1 MTCNAAHEPESAL
14 PAFSVLV
21 APPDLNPSAEEGP
34 GNAAAL
40 LHQVDSML
48 ISLASGGEGGSI
60 DLRHTPL
67 TPADRRT
74 LESVL
79 GHGEVEARVNAL
91 GMTHVRDTAVAG
103 VWWVTHFNL
112 QDQVLGEFIQVTHV
126 PDLLATHPDDVHAAV
141 PLLRARISAGLTNPQ
156 A

>member
-1 MTCNAAHEPESAL
+1 MTCNAAQEAAPGL

-21 APPDLNPSAEEGP
+21 APPDRNAPTEDLP
-34 GNAAAL
+34 GNAQAM

-48 ISLASGGEGGSI
+48 VDLASGGEGGSI

-67 TPADRRT
+67 TAADRRT

-79 GHGEVEARVNAL
+79 GRGEVEARVNAL
-91 GMTHVRDTAVAG
+91 GLTHVRDTAVAG

-126 PDLLATHPDDVHAAV
+126 PELLGSHPDDVRGAL
-141 PLLRARISAGLTNPQ
+141 PLLRARISAALTNPR